1 MLRDL
6 LSSAVTDASC
16 LLEYYAAE
24 HFMTQMQLASQGT
37 PTDGPPREHARFY
50 RLELVRGAAALGGC
64 ELDDV
69 RAYVPKG
76 ASRAELAAAAKVSLA
91 TVFGAAARLGLGAT
105 MGGTA
110 ACAAVPGGSSSSPRR
125 ARASASRRR
134 LDM

>member
-1 MLRDL
+1 MFDGFQAHCASKESDL
-6 LSSAVTDASC
+6 VGALLQLLVDRQLPWLAAV
-16 LLEYYAAE
+16 
-24 HFMTQMQLASQGT
+24 F
-37 PTDGPPREHARFY
+37 
-50 RLELVRGAAALGGC
+50 ALGGC

-76 ASRAELAAAAKVSLA
+76 DSRAELAAAAKVSLA
-91 TVFGAAARLGLGAT
+91 TVFGAAARLGL
-105 MGGTA
+105 GGTA